1 MNITS
6 IYQIQI
12 QTNRAGQRVA
22 IIDDGLIVQEHSKI
36 SYNDFDAVLYKTPD
50 DRLLRHQFTQVLSI
64 FTHNAFQFKP
74 TFFPTRTV
82 DRDLINSCD
91 GLADDINSQLL
102 IDETQRIKTRMEVLG
117 FKVFEHEPSFW
128 NSDNHFYAFVRY
140 GLTRND
146 RLPKMEIV
154 KGSPFGYIHPILYVM
169 LQSLD
174 ISAKEFLAARAKF
187 QGEFNFLDPEELVC
201 ITHVCPKCYDKGM
214 IYNETC
220 PKCGSVDVEEH
231 NMIHH
236 FRCANISPEKTY
248 MKDGKL
254 ICPKCLKELHHIGVD
269 YDRPTTSYSCNQ
281 CSINFSE
288 AKMICEC
295 ETCLTKSPVESLV
308 PVPMYN
314 VIFNNRGRSILPIT
328 DHIEDSDQVARYPNI
343 MSFNQFKE
351 ILNIRLDI
359 ISNLNNPNHV
369 LRVYRA
375 TFLQPEQMTL
385 IASDLVMKIYQHIP
399 HANIAVRKN
408 VAYFMTERTIQISD
422 KELENKMQVIFGNI
436 GDLKVNIDYLEYD
449 LTSNPQDFIALI

>member
-1 MNITS
+1 MNS
-6 IYQIQI
+6 IYQLEIY
-12 QTNRAGQRVA
+12 TNRAGQRVVVV
-22 IIDDGLIVQEHSKI
+22 DDGLITQTHSPIK
-36 SYNDFDAVLYKTPD
+36 YTDFDAVMYKTTD
-50 DRLLRHQFTQVLSI
+50 DRLMRHQFTNALSV

-102 IDETQRIKTRMEVLG
+102 IDETQRIQTRMEKLG
-117 FKVFEHEPSFW
+117 FKIFEREPDFW
-128 NSDNHFYAFVRY
+128 NNDNHFYAFVRH
-140 GLTRND
+140 GLSRND

-169 LQSLD
+169 LQSLN
-174 ISAKEFLAARAKF
+174 ISAKEFLAARSKF
-187 QGEFNFLDPEELVC
+187 QGEYNFLDPEELVS

-214 IYNETC
+214 LYHETC
-220 PKCGSVDVEEH
+220 PKCGSIDVEEH

-254 ICPKCLKELHHIGVD
+254 VCPKCLKELHHIGVD
-269 YDRPTTSYSCNQ
+269 YDRPTTSYTCNK

-314 VIFNNRGRSILPIT
+314 VIFNKQGRRVLPIT
-328 DHIEDSDQVARYPNI
+328 DHIEDSDQVARFSNI
-343 MSFNQFKE
+343 MSFNQFKD
-351 ILNIRLDI
+351 ILGVRLNI
-359 ISNLNNPNHV
+359 ISNIGDVNHK

-375 TFLQPEQMTL
+375 TFLKPEQMAT
-385 IASDLVMKIYQHIP
+385 IAETAIMKIYKHIP
-399 HANIAVRKN
+399 YANMAVRKN
-408 VAYFMTERTIQISD
+408 VAYFMTERTTPMSET
-422 KELENKMQVIFGNI
+422 ELKRQMKTVFGDFASLNI
-436 GDLKVNIDYLEYD
+436 NMDYLEYNY
-449 LTSNPQDFIALI
+449 TSNPQDFITLI